1 MRKNCFKTVAMVCLC
16 VYRVPPPPGVHSTV
30 TRYCNTPLE
39 CWNSQLQERELYS
52 REVLNIWCHERVKE
66 CRDNDEKEMVGAFSQ
81 EFRYFRVPSAG
92 KRCENETRKGRV
104 KWRGFE
110 IARADWEKRV

>member
-66 CRDNDEKEMVGAFSQ
+66 CRDNDEKGMVGLSHKSLGILGCLALAN
-81 EFRYFRVPSAG
+81 V
-92 KRCENETRKGRV
+92 V
-104 KWRGFE
+104 KMR
-110 IARADWEKRV
+110 REKVE